1 MENVSKLI
9 GNSHQLDSSTPDSKC
24 KWIILI
30 IKCTNCHKFLAFDG
44 KNHENRKIRD
54 KINGKRSGIS
64 ENEENCTVPVFCGM
78 SAPYISENTLEGG
91 QKGRPNIYMERY
103 REFGAVF
110 RTFSLSLA
118 DEQIFPPRKTQNIS
132 FQAVLL
138 YIIPFQR
145 TFGGVKLFKLRIDFR
160 NLIV

>member
-1 MENVSKLI
+1 MEKEAEFRKMKKIVRFLYFEGCLHHTYRK
-9 GNSHQLDSSTPDSKC
+9 TPP
-24 KWIILI
+24 
-30 IKCTNCHKFLAFDG
+30 G
-44 KNHENRKIRD
+44 
-54 KINGKRSGIS
+54 
-64 ENEENCTVPVFCGM
+64 
-78 SAPYISENTLEGG
+78 GG

-118 DEQIFPPRKTQNIS
+118 DEQIFPPRKTQNIP
-132 FQAVLL
+132 FRAVLL

-145 TFGGVKLFKLRIDFR
+145 TFGGVKLFKLRIDFQ